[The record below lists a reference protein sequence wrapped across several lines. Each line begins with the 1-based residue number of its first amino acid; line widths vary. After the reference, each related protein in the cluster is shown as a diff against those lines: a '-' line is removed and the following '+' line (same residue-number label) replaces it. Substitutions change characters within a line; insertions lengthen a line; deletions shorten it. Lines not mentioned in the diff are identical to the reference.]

1 MKPTV
6 FIHTNDKQ
14 MIGAK
19 ASAYSYKRNSAT
31 PDAFDVKIIR
41 KEDYDFFTDYAG
53 KPFLRAGT
61 KRLWSNDDLQSFT
74 PTRFMAPELMNY
86 KGRAVV
92 TDPDVFAVGDI
103 CELLS
108 RNMRDKA
115 IMCRQRPGHNK
126 RQDYLATSVMLLDCA
141 KLKHW
146 NVQQNFDELFRFERD
161 YENWLTLAIEPRE
174 TIGLFEH
181 EWNDF
186 DRLTENTKL
195 IHNTKRR
202 TQPWKTGLPIDYT
215 VRSKLLGLL
224 PKPMARTMA
233 KFVNE
238 GYQPKGRYIRHPD
251 PSQET
256 FFFNLV
262 KECLE
267 NGEITDA
274 ELRAAIA
281 SNHVRHD
288 AYKVVSDLKQTAAA

>member
-1 MKPTV
+1 
-6 FIHTNDKQ
+6 

-31 PDAFDVKIIR
+31 PDAFNVKIIR
-41 KEDYDFFTDYAG
+41 KEDYDFFTEYAG

-61 KRLWSNDDLQSFT
+61 HRLWSDDDLQSFT

-103 CELLS
+103 CELL
-108 RNMRDKA
+108 NRDMQGKA
-115 IMCRQRPGHNK
+115 IMCRSRAGHNN
-126 RQDYLATSVMLLDCA
+126 RTDYLATSVMLLDCS

-146 NVQQNFDELFRFERD
+146 KIRENFDEMFRFERD
-161 YENWLTLAIEPRE
+161 YEDWFTLATEPRE
-174 TIGLFEH
+174 TIGLFEY

-215 VRSKLLGLL
+215 VRSIFLRYL
-224 PKPMARTMA
+224 PKVMA
-233 KFVNE
+233 KSVSKFVGE
-238 GYQPKGRYIRHPD
+238 GRQPKGKYQRHPD
-251 PSQET
+251 PSQEA

-267 NGEITDA
+267 NGEITDE
-274 ELRAAIA
+274 ELRAAMTN
-281 SNHVRHD
+281 NHVRHD
-288 AYKVVSDLKQTAAA
+288 AYSVVSELKQQAAA